1 MNLQT
6 KINNIVQAST
16 SPSGYVDKEFFQI
29 LAVLLASELKG
40 DDDDQRKY
48 DLINKSIS
56 DTLGVGHSL
65 ISCGQFTGGKK
76 GKAAM
81 KRLAGKLKQV
91 VETT

>member
-16 SPSGYVDKEFFQI
+16 SPSGYVDKELFQI
-29 LAVLLASELKG
+29 LAVFLATEIKG
-40 DDDDQRKY
+40 DEADQEKY
-48 DLINKSIS
+48 EMINKSIS
-56 DTLGVGHSL
+56 DTIGFGHSL
-65 ISCGQFTGGKK
+65 ISCSQFAEGKR

-91 VETT
+91 AL